1 MTHDELLA
9 QINFCDQSSIS
20 FDGVNSRL
28 GYALRTVVELHK
40 PYVVEHYWADGLET
54 KAQSFCTVCVG
65 EVKSDSIF
73 RSDVAIPV
81 YYPCDTIRAIEKEL
95 A

>member
-9 QINFCDQSSIS
+9 TLQRIGLKTSSAES
-20 FDGVNSRL
+20 AAL
-28 GYALRTVVELHK
+28 YLALRAVVELHK

-65 EVKSDSIF
+65 KVKSDSIF
-73 RSDVAIPV
+73 RSDVAIDV
-81 YYPCDTIRAIEKEL
+81 YYPCPTIQAIEKEL
-95 A
+95 K

>member
-1 MTHDELLA
+1 MTDLYQWRE
-9 QINFCDQSSIS
+9 
-20 FDGVNSRL
+20 
-28 GYALRTVVELHK
+28 ALRAVVELHK

-54 KAQSFCTVCVG
+54 KAQSFCTVCIG

-81 YYPCDTIRAIEKEL
+81 YYPCPTIQAIQEQLK
-95 A
+95 